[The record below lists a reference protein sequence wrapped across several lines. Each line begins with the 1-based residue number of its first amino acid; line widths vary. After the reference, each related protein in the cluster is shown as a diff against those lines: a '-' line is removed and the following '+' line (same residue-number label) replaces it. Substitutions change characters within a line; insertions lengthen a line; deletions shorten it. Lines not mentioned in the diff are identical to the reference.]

1 MGICRAGARCDGRA
15 HALHVGVL
23 HVSLILR
30 VVGDL
35 VDSLGRWR
43 VWGGLF
49 NAVAL
54 LLFMF
59 NTGRSMALRGNHG
72 DSI

>member
-1 MGICRAGARCDGRA
+1 
-15 HALHVGVL
+15 
-23 HVSLILR
+23 LILR

-43 VWGGLF
+43 VWAGLL

-54 LLFMF
+54 LAFMF

-72 DSI
+72 DPI